1 MNSGATTVFMP
12 GFYAMNST
20 VTLGPK
26 VRRVVGIG
34 GWVDYLGKAKPDFRI
49 ADGESPV
56 VVFEHFSYIHGGI
69 DVNTNR
75 TIYLRSVSDCDLT
88 FGPKGKGGEL
98 FFEDVVTHHLMLTG
112 QKVWARQ
119 LNVENEGTHVTN
131 NGGDFWVLGY
141 KTERG
146 GTLLETRG
154 SGRSEILGGFSYTTT
169 AGKLAPMFVTHDAS
183 VFTFF
188 NEVCYNGD
196 PFATLVFEVQGSES
210 KTLPGRSRILL
221 LIRRELNKTHSVSLL
236 FLGATGI
243 SPVGIVGRL
252 SQSFICRDLDHRR
265 ARALPLSMREHLP
278 NHHAQRRRLWTC
290 HSHQHL
296 ARKLASNRLHL
307 FRRIAGL
314 DSSREDAVQ
323 RRSENGAV
331 FSGIGCRSRNLHA
344 RAPRRIEEITSRQ
357 TTENVSI
364 GHLFTARFDHIN
376 SLLDQLSGQRNVSG
390 DHHVS
395 RGGVGD
401 NVLIGDVRAF
411 AHSDAGHERI
421 VRRSPDR
428 LVGHLYNGDLQPR
441 RGRNTSSLTTRGAA
455 SASIQIFIATRGLLV
470 MLELQDKP
478 GL

>member
-1 MNSGATTVFMP
+1 MVPAIRSYGTFCLIDAKLVGLQDAKRWPAVINYNGGRIFVRDIDATGYGRAVGDVATPDWFAVTRLTGEDKPGSLGPQVTEYCSHPATTTFASIKTSLRLPVKEPPQVTDDAVTQWANVDDFGADPTGNSDSAAAIQRAMNSGATTVFMP

-210 KTLPGRSRILL
+210 KTLP
-221 LIRRELNKTHSVSLL
+221 REESHTAPYS
-236 FLGATGI
+236 T
-243 SPVGIVGRL
+243 
-252 SQSFICRDLDHRR
+252 R
-265 ARALPLSMREHLP
+265 A
-278 NHHAQRRRLWTC
+278 
-290 HSHQHL
+290 
-296 ARKLASNRLHL
+296 K
-307 FRRIAGL
+307 
-314 DSSREDAVQ
+314 
-323 RRSENGAV
+323 
-331 FSGIGCRSRNLHA
+331 
-344 RAPRRIEEITSRQ
+344 
-357 TTENVSI
+357 
-364 GHLFTARFDHIN
+364 
-376 SLLDQLSGQRNVSG
+376 
-390 DHHVS
+390 
-395 RGGVGD
+395 
-401 NVLIGDVRAF
+401 
-411 AHSDAGHERI
+411 
-421 VRRSPDR
+421 
-428 LVGHLYNGDLQPR
+428 
-441 RGRNTSSLTTRGAA
+441 
-455 SASIQIFIATRGLLV
+455 
-470 MLELQDKP
+470 
-478 GL
+478 